1 MKYLLRLILPI
12 YIIFL
17 VASAFS
23 EGQESKKSEF
33 PLKPDEIRL
42 NIKMARDIE
51 ERMPVE
57 VDTLFGSKV
66 GRVYCWSSVA
76 RPISDEDTIYHIW
89 NYEGKQE
96 SRVPLEITSPTFR
109 AYSFQTIRPEQTG
122 EWTVYIID
130 KQNNVLGISKFKI
143 VSKQDQKILSKLP

>member
-12 YIIFL
+12 YVVFL

-23 EGQESKKSEF
+23 EGQQAKKSNL
-33 PLKPDEIRL
+33 PAGPDEIRL
-42 NIKMARDIE
+42 NIKIAKDVE
-51 ERMPVE
+51 ERMPVD
-57 VDTLFGSKV
+57 VDSIFGSKV

-76 RPISDEDTIYHIW
+76 RSESDVDTIYHIW
-89 NYEGKQE
+89 NYEGEQE

-109 AYSFQTIRPEQTG
+109 AFSFQTIRPEQTG

-130 KQNNVLGISKFKI
+130 KKNNVLGISKFEIVSNSDQKI
-143 VSKQDQKILSKLP
+143 VSKLP